1 MNRTSSSSSDEPL
14 DFAALLDESL
24 EEIENLGR
32 GDIRQGT
39 ILAVDKQGLIVDVG
53 LKRDGVVP
61 RTDLDS
67 LDDDVHFEIGQDVE
81 VMVVK
86 LEDQDGNLI
95 LSIRQALANK
105 DWEDARRQMHSE
117 KLYCGKVIAAN
128 QGGLIVPYGELR
140 GFVPSSH
147 VVNIPRGLDDEAR
160 INHLSSLVGQE
171 LTLKIIEVNPQR
183 RRLVLSQREAQR
195 ELRDKAKERLLE
207 KLNEGDVVTGRVSS
221 LRDFGA
227 FVDLGGAEGLIHVS
241 ELAWRRIRHPSEVLS
256 VGAEV
261 KTYVMQLDHERA
273 RIGLSLKRLQ
283 PNPWTEIEQNYN
295 IGDLVE
301 GTISRVVSFGAFV
314 ELENGIEALL
324 HISQLG
330 DPPPQTPEEV
340 VQPGDFIVS
349 RVITLEPDRQRMGLS
364 LKNVP
369 QEDQAQMLK
378 AREELD
384 TVSSDDTLIEEQVVG
399 LDTA

>member
-1 MNRTSSSSSDEPL
+1 
-14 DFAALLDESL
+14 
-24 EEIENLGR
+24 
-32 GDIRQGT
+32 
-39 ILAVDKQGLIVDVG
+39 
-53 LKRDGVVP
+53 
-61 RTDLDS
+61 
-67 LDDDVHFEIGQDVE
+67 
-81 VMVVK
+81 
-86 LEDQDGNLI
+86 
-95 LSIRQALANK
+95 ALANK
-105 DWEDARRQMHSE
+105 DWDAARIQMGRED
-117 KLYCGKVIAAN
+117 LYRGKVIAAN
-128 QGGLIVPYGELR
+128 QGGLIVPFGELR

-147 VVNIPRGLDDEAR
+147 VVNIPRGLDDDAR
-160 INHLSSLVGQE
+160 MNHLSSLVGQE
-171 LTLKIIEVNPQR
+171 LNLKIIEVNPQR

-195 ELRDKAKERLLE
+195 EMRDKAKEKLLE

-241 ELAWRRIRHPSEVLS
+241 ELAWRRIRHPSEILK

-261 KTYVMQLDHERA
+261 DTYVMQLDYESK

-283 PNPWTEIEQNYN
+283 PNPWMEIEEKYN
-295 IGDLVE
+295 IGDLVD

-340 VQPGDFIVS
+340 VQPGDYIVT

-364 LKNVP
+364 LKNVTE
-369 QEDQAQMLK
+369 EDQAQMLK

-384 TVSSDDTLIEEQVVG
+384 TVSSDDTLVEEGVVEV
-399 LDTA
+399 DTA

>member
-1 MNRTSSSSSDEPL
+1 MNRTSPPPDEPL
-14 DFAALLDESL
+14 DFAALLDESF
-24 EEIENLGR
+24 EEIDNLGR
-32 GDIRQGT
+32 GDIRKGT
-39 ILAVDKQGLIVDVG
+39 ILAIDKQGLIVDVG

-67 LDDDVHFEIGQDVE
+67 LGDDICYEIGHEIE
-81 VMVVK
+81 VMVVR

-105 DWEDARRQMHSE
+105 DWEAARHQMGRE
-117 KLYCGKVIAAN
+117 ELYCGTVIAAN
-128 QGGLIVPYGELR
+128 QGGLIVPFGELR

-160 INHLSSLVGQE
+160 MNHLSSLVGQE
-171 LTLKIIEVNPQR
+171 LNLKIIEVNPQR

-195 ELRDKAKERLLE
+195 EMRDKAKEKLLQ

-241 ELAWRRIRHPSEVLS
+241 ELAWRRIRHPSEILK

-261 KTYVMQLDHERA
+261 DTYVMQLDHESK

-283 PNPWTEIEQNYN
+283 PNPWMEIDEKYN
-295 IGDLVE
+295 IGDLVD

-340 VQPGDFIVS
+340 VQPGDYIVT

-364 LKNVP
+364 LKNVSE
-369 QEDQAQMLK
+369 EDRAQMLK
-378 AREELD
+378 AREESD
-384 TVSSDDTLIEEQVVG
+384 TVSSDDELVEEGVVEV
-399 LDTA
+399 DTA

>member
-1 MNRTSSSSSDEPL
+1 MNRTSPPQDEPL
-14 DFAALLDESL
+14 DFAALLDESF
-24 EEIENLGR
+24 EEIDNLGR
-32 GDIRQGT
+32 GDIRKGT
-39 ILAVDKQGLIVDVG
+39 ILAIDKQGLIIDVG

-61 RTDLDS
+61 RADLDS
-67 LDDDVHFEIGQDVE
+67 LGDDICYEVGQDIE
-81 VMVVK
+81 VMVVR

-105 DWEDARRQMHSE
+105 DWEAARIQMGRE
-117 KLYCGKVIAAN
+117 DLYRGKVIAAN
-128 QGGLIVPYGELR
+128 QGGLIVPFGELR

-147 VVNIPRGLDDEAR
+147 VVNIPRGLDDDAR
-160 INHLSSLVGQE
+160 MNHLSSLVGQE
-171 LTLKIIEVNPQR
+171 LNLKIIEVNPQR

-195 ELRDKAKERLLE
+195 EMRDKAKEKLLE

-241 ELAWRRIRHPSEVLS
+241 ELAWRRIRHPSEILK

-261 KTYVMQLDHERA
+261 DTYVMQLDYESK

-283 PNPWTEIEQNYN
+283 PNPWMEIEEKYN
-295 IGDLVE
+295 IGDLVD

-340 VQPGDFIVS
+340 VQPGDYIVT

-364 LKNVP
+364 LKNVTE
-369 QEDQAQMLK
+369 EDQAQMLK

-384 TVSSDDTLIEEQVVG
+384 TVSSDDTLVEEGVVEV
-399 LDTA
+399 DTA

>member
-1 MNRTSSSSSDEPL
+1 MNRTSPPQDEPL
-14 DFAALLDESL
+14 DFAALLDESF
-24 EEIENLGR
+24 EEIDNLGR
-32 GDIRQGT
+32 GDIRKGT
-39 ILAVDKQGLIVDVG
+39 ILAIDKQGLIIDVG

-61 RTDLDS
+61 RADLDS
-67 LDDDVHFEIGQDVE
+67 LGDDICYEVGQDIE
-81 VMVVK
+81 VMVVR

-105 DWEDARRQMHSE
+105 DWEAARLQMGRE
-117 KLYCGKVIAAN
+117 DLYRGKVIAAN
-128 QGGLIVPYGELR
+128 QGGLIVPFGELR

-147 VVNIPRGLDDEAR
+147 VVNIPRGLDDDAR
-160 INHLSSLVGQE
+160 MNHLSSLVGQE
-171 LTLKIIEVNPQR
+171 LNLKIIEVNPQR

-195 ELRDKAKERLLE
+195 EMRDKAKEKLLE

-241 ELAWRRIRHPSEVLS
+241 ELAWRRIRHPSEILK

-261 KTYVMQLDHERA
+261 DTYVMQLDYESK

-283 PNPWTEIEQNYN
+283 PNPWMEIEEKYN
-295 IGDLVE
+295 IGDLVD

-340 VQPGDFIVS
+340 VQPGDYIVT

-364 LKNVP
+364 LKNVTE
-369 QEDQAQMLK
+369 EDQAQMLK

-384 TVSSDDTLIEEQVVG
+384 TVSSDDTLVEEGVVEV
-399 LDTA
+399 DTA